1 MGDIAKVFKIGN
13 RFAIYLPPFVV
24 EQLKIKENEE
34 VNFLKFK
41 KWFIFGKK
49 EELAKLIEK
58 GIEEEE
64 KIEEKEEKEE
74 KKYFV
79 PTQEE
84 LEVLKKLDSIK
95 YSERNRKEIEKRF
108 SKREKEIL
116 ENLIK
121 KKVVEVRKSK
131 GEELYSIALSV
142 YNRFLLRKKGIK
154 IGKRGEVVQVEQKDQ
169 IASLEKEG
177 YLVLSTEEEAN
188 EISKKLENDIRI
200 GNVIGTRGFDK
211 KYYVVLSSFFVKE
224 SQKII
229 ELLKKGE
236 ATLQEICEKLNFEEP
251 KAKALLAL
259 LLEKG
264 DIIEKRKNVFQL
276 VK

>member
-1 MGDIAKVFKIGN
+1 MVN
-13 RFAIYLPPFVV
+13 
-24 EQLKIKENEE
+24 ELKINENDE

-58 GIEEEE
+58 GIEEIEE
-64 KIEEKEEKEE
+64 GESKEKEEAKEKE
-74 KKYFV
+74 YFV

-95 YSERNRKEIEKRF
+95 YDDRTSKEIEKSF
-108 SKREKEIL
+108 SKREKEVL

-131 GEELYSIALSV
+131 GKELYSIALSV

-154 IGKRGEVVQVEQKDQ
+154 IGKGGEVVKVETKNQEKDL
-169 IASLEKEG
+169 ISNLEKEG
-177 YLVLSTEEEAN
+177 YIVVQTEEEAN
-188 EISKKLENDIRI
+188 EISKILENDIRM

-211 KYYVVLSSFFVKE
+211 KYYVVLSSFFAKE

-229 ELLKKGE
+229 ELLKNGE
-236 ATLQEICEKLNFEEP
+236 ATLQEICQKLNFEEQ
-251 KAKALLAL
+251 KAKALLTL

-264 DIIEKRKNVFQL
+264 DVIEKRKNLFQL
-276 VK
+276 VS

>member
-1 MGDIAKVFKIGN
+1 
-13 RFAIYLPPFVV
+13 LPPFLVN
-24 EQLKIKENEE
+24 ELKINENDE

-64 KIEEKEEKEE
+64 VGEEVKEKE
-74 KKYFV
+74 YFV

-95 YSERNRKEIEKRF
+95 YEERTPKEMEKRF

-131 GEELYSIALSV
+131 GKEVYSIALSV

-154 IGKRGEVVQVEQKDQ
+154 IGKKGEIVKVETKNQEAKD
-169 IASLEKEG
+169 IISNLEKEG
-177 YLVLSTEEEAN
+177 YIVVSTEEEAN
-188 EISKKLENDIRI
+188 ELSKILENDIRM

-211 KYYVVLSSFFVKE
+211 KYYVVISSFFVKE

-229 ELLKKGE
+229 ELLKNGE
-236 ATLQEICEKLNFEEP
+236 ATLQEICQKLNFEEQ
-251 KAKALLAL
+251 KAKALLTI

-264 DIIEKRKNVFQL
+264 EIIEKRKNLFQL
-276 VK
+276 VS

>member
-1 MGDIAKVFKIGN
+1 
-13 RFAIYLPPFVV
+13 LPPFLVN
-24 EQLKIKENEE
+24 ELKINENDE

-58 GIEEEE
+58 GIEEGEVGEE
-64 KIEEKEEKEE
+64 VKEKE
-74 KKYFV
+74 YFV

-95 YSERNRKEIEKRF
+95 YEERTPKEMEKRF

-131 GEELYSIALSV
+131 GKEVYSIALSV
-142 YNRFLLRKKGIK
+142 YNRFLLRKKGIR
-154 IGKRGEVVQVEQKDQ
+154 IGKKGEIVKVETKNQETKD
-169 IASLEKEG
+169 IISNLEKEG
-177 YLVLSTEEEAN
+177 YIVVSTEEEAN
-188 EISKKLENDIRI
+188 ELSKILENDIRM

-211 KYYVVLSSFFVKE
+211 KYYVVISSFFVKE

-229 ELLKKGE
+229 ELLKNGE
-236 ATLQEICEKLNFEEP
+236 ATLQEICQKLNFEEQ
-251 KAKALLAL
+251 KAKALLTI

-264 DIIEKRKNVFQL
+264 EIIEKRKNLFQL
-276 VK
+276 VS

>member
-1 MGDIAKVFKIGN
+1 
-13 RFAIYLPPFVV
+13 LPPFLVK
-24 EQLKIKENEE
+24 ELKINENDE

-58 GIEEEE
+58 GMEDMEEGES
-64 KIEEKEEKEE
+64 KEKEEVKEKE
-74 KKYFV
+74 YFV
-79 PTQEE
+79 PTPEE
-84 LEVLKKLDSIK
+84 LEVLRKLDSIK
-95 YSERNRKEIEKRF
+95 YEERTSKEIDKSF
-108 SKREKEIL
+108 SKREKEVL

-131 GEELYSIALSV
+131 DKEVYSIALSV

-154 IGKRGEVVQVEQKDQ
+154 IGRKGEVLKVEEKNPESKDL
-169 IASLEKEG
+169 ISNLEKVG
-177 YLVLSTEEEAN
+177 YMVVPTEEEAN
-188 EISKKLENDIRI
+188 EVSKILENDIRI

-229 ELLKKGE
+229 ELLKNGE
-236 ATLQEICEKLNFEEP
+236 ATLQEICQKLNFEEE
-251 KAKALLAL
+251 KAKALLTL

-264 DIIEKRKNVFQL
+264 DIIEKRKNLFQL
-276 VK
+276 VS